1 MDNQHTAVQPTLIVD
16 QLYYDI
22 KDRIIQGQL
31 EPDRKLSVREL
42 CEYYNVSDTP
52 VKQALNRLV
61 SERFVTSLPRR
72 GMRVRCITKQDI
84 HESIEARKMVELF
97 AIPFAIAKAASDPT
111 FLASLESN
119 LQKNER
125 LLLEIENLGQ
135 YSEKAMEELATSLTF
150 HRLFVGC
157 IENSIILESYHNIVN
172 HQYVYYQHRKDK
184 SRAQM
189 ASLNEHKRIFDCLK
203 AGDEAALTA
212 SILHHLTVREKDATS
227 AID

>member
-1 MDNQHTAVQPTLIVD
+1 MTEQPMATQPTLIVD

-22 KDRIIQGQL
+22 KNRIIQGHL

-61 SERFVTSLPRR
+61 SERFVVALPRR
-72 GMRVRCITKQDI
+72 GMRVRCITKLDI

-97 AIPFAIAKAASDPT
+97 AIPFAISKAASDPA
-111 FLASLESN
+111 FLASLEAN
-119 LQKNER
+119 LQKNEQ
-125 LLLEIENLGQ
+125 LLLEMGDLRR
-135 YSEKAMEELATSLTF
+135 YSEQAMEELAVSLAF

-157 IENSIILESYHNIVN
+157 IDNSIILESYHNIVN
-172 HQYVYYQHRKDK
+172 HQYVYYQHHKDK
-184 SRAQM
+184 SRALL
-189 ASLNEHKRIFDCLK
+189 ASLNEHKQIFDCLK
-203 AGDEAALTA
+203 AGDEAALTEA
-212 SILHHLTVREKDATS
+212 ILRHLTVRERDATS

>member
-1 MDNQHTAVQPTLIVD
+1 MNKQHITVQPTLIVD

-22 KDRIIQGQL
+22 KERIIQGQL
-31 EPDRKLSVREL
+31 KPDQKLSVREL

-72 GMRVRCITKQDI
+72 GMRVRCITKLDI

-97 AIPFAIAKAASDPT
+97 AIPFAISKAASDPG
-111 FLASLESN
+111 FLRSLESN
-119 LQKNER
+119 LKKNEQ
-125 LLLEIENLGQ
+125 LLLEMGDLRR
-135 YSEKAMEELATSLTF
+135 YSEKAMEELATSLEF

-157 IENSIILESYHNIVN
+157 IDNSIILESYHNIVN
-172 HQYVYYQHRKDK
+172 HQYVYYQHQKDK
-184 SRAQM
+184 SRALM
-189 ASLNEHKRIFDCLK
+189 ASLNEHKQIFNCLK

-212 SILHHLTVREKDATS
+212 SILHHLTVREQDATS